1 MIDDL
6 LLLSGNDL
14 PFPEARLTIHQPRIK
29 EIAYI
34 SEQGFWQS
42 CQFLRFDKESLTSQD
57 KVDLENLSN
66 FNIIMKMIQERDFE
80 TQEIRVRV
88 FSLLSLMFPRG
99 QIAIDDIGIHITDYQ
114 TREVNSITQET
125 FEQFKDILAK
135 MFCLKENVKQY
146 NPSGELAKK
155 IADKI
160 KRGKEKR
167 AKLASKGSDKI
178 SIIGRYVSILAV
190 GQKKDMN
197 ELMNYT
203 IYQLMDEYT
212 RFILKTQYDSW
223 IQFKCAGA
231 QDMKDPQDWF
241 KDIHDPKENNNT

>member
-1 MIDDL
+1 MILDDL

-34 SEQGFWQS
+34 TEEGFWHG
-42 CQFLRFDKESLTSQD
+42 CEFLKFDKNSLTEQD
-57 KVDLENLSN
+57 KNDLVNMSN
-66 FNIIMKMIQERDFE
+66 FNIIMKMMEEKDIE
-80 TQEIRVRV
+80 TQAIRVKV
-88 FSLLSLMFPRG
+88 FSLLSLLFPNG
-99 QIAIDDIGIHITDYQ
+99 EINFNSDAIEIIDHD
-114 TREVNSITQET
+114 TRENNRITEET
-125 FEQFKDILAK
+125 FQEFKEILTK
-135 MFCLKENVKQY
+135 MFCLTQNSKQY
-146 NPSGELAKK
+146 NPSGDLAKK

-160 KRGKEKR
+160 KKGKEKR
-167 AKLASKGSDKI
+167 AKLAPQNSKKI
-178 SIIGRYVSILAV
+178 SILSRYVSILAV
-190 GQKKDMN
+190 GEKKDIN

-203 IYQLMDEYT
+203 IYQLMDEYN

-241 KDIHDPKENNNT
+241 QDIHDINKNNN